1 MEETRIFESSSI
13 SRRKPDDWGLTL
25 TDINLFFRDTNSSSS
40 SSTIHRVLSELIRG
54 ESVW

>member
-13 SRRKPDDWGLTL
+13 SRRKPDDWALTL
-25 TDINLFFRDTNSSSS
+25 TDINLFFRDTNSSSV

-54 ESVW
+54 ESAW